1 MRQMNDKTFLNEL
14 IDNFPEIRDE
24 LLDEDFK
31 DLIYLQIG
39 CFKRFTQSA
48 IDKEKLDVVKK
59 CFQFIENRLD
69 SLDQKVE
76 NAVYISYLSKLEIKK
91 NSKTEK
97 LLSKKMKSIIFE
109 FEKYEKSNSK
119 NEKLNDFLKNI

>member
-24 LLDEDFK
+24 LSDEDFK

>member
-1 MRQMNDKTFLNEL
+1 MNDKTFLNEL

-39 CFKRFTQSA
+39 CFKRFTQKA

-109 FEKYEKSNSK
+109 FEKYEKSSSK